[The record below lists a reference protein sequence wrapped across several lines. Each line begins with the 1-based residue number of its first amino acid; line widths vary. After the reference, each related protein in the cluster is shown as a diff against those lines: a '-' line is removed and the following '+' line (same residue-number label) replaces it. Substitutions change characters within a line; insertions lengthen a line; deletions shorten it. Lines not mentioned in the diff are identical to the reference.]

1 MKEYRTIKNDSN
13 SDSIN
18 INNSINCYNLSLY
31 KHRNKSYFNLPKIK
45 STPNIKQQGTSMPRA
60 RNIKSNLKQS
70 NIKDYNTIDTS
81 EKKIRTKL
89 MKDFFG
95 SKSSNQLFNDSDN
108 IGYIFNTKIK
118 VPNLK
123 RFHCQL
129 MKQNEEKQKKKV
141 TDIFNIIYNKPK
153 QEENKIEIVDK
164 EFTGKQSLNE
174 YLKLIREDMKFN
186 KAYHKKSLKDDVKIL
201 LKNEL
206 NNAKKKLKIEKN
218 EPIKNLN
225 EKPIWL
231 KKLERY
237 NCLSYQNPLLQVN
250 KLGNVESLVKDG
262 ELMYQLF
269 QDGFELCNNKRYQ
282 IHY

>member
-81 EKKIRTKL
+81 EKKIRKKL
-89 MKDFFG
+89 MKNFFG
-95 SKSSNQLFNDSDN
+95 SKSSNQIINNSDN
-108 IGYIFNTKIK
+108 IGYIFNSKLK
-118 VPNLK
+118 VPDLK
-123 RFHCQL
+123 RFHYQL
-129 MKQNEEKQKKKV
+129 MRQNEEKQKKKV
-141 TDIFNIIYNKPK
+141 TDIFKLIYNQPTK
-153 QEENKIEIVDK
+153 EENKIETLDK
-164 EFTGKQSLNE
+164 EYTGKQSLND
-174 YLKLIREDMKFN
+174 YLKLIREDIRFN
-186 KAYHKKSLKDDVKIL
+186 KAYHKKTLKDDVKNL

-206 NNAKKKLKIEKN
+206 NNAKKKLKIEKKESN
-218 EPIKNLN
+218 KYLN
-225 EKPIWL
+225 QKPIWL

-250 KLGNVESLVKDG
+250 QLGNVQSLVKDG
-262 ELMYQLF
+262 ELMHQLF

>member
-1 MKEYRTIKNDSN
+1 MMNLIIHIIIVTLILMVKRRKRIMKVIMKIIIK
-13 SDSIN
+13 
-18 INNSINCYNLSLY
+18 
-31 KHRNKSYFNLPKIK
+31 
-45 STPNIKQQGTSMPRA
+45 
-60 RNIKSNLKQS
+60 
-70 NIKDYNTIDTS
+70 
-81 EKKIRTKL
+81 TKL
-89 MKDFFG
+89 KKDFFG

-141 TDIFNIIYNKPK
+141 TDIFKIIYNKPK

-201 LKNEL
+201 LKNESKSKTL
-206 NNAKKKLKIEKN
+206 
-218 EPIKNLN
+218 
-225 EKPIWL
+225 
-231 KKLERY
+231 Y
-237 NCLSYQNPLLQVN
+237 
-250 KLGNVESLVKDG
+250 
-262 ELMYQLF
+262 M
-269 QDGFELCNNKRYQ
+269 
-282 IHY
+282 

>member
-18 INNSINCYNLSLY
+18 NNNSINYYNLSLD
-31 KHRNKSYFNLPKIK
+31 KHHNKSYVNLPKIN
-45 STPNIKQQGTSMPRA
+45 SSSNIKEQHSTITKL
-60 RNIKSNLKQS
+60 RNIKSINKKL

-81 EKKIRTKL
+81 EKKIRKKL
-89 MKDFFG
+89 MKNFFG
-95 SKSSNQLFNDSDN
+95 SKSSNQIINNSDN
-108 IGYIFNTKIK
+108 IGYIFNSKLK
-118 VPNLK
+118 VPDLK
-123 RFHCQL
+123 RFHYQL
-129 MKQNEEKQKKKV
+129 MRQNEEKQKKKV
-141 TDIFNIIYNKPK
+141 TDIFKLIYNQPTK
-153 QEENKIEIVDK
+153 EENKIETLDK
-164 EFTGKQSLNE
+164 EYTGKQSLND
-174 YLKLIREDMKFN
+174 YLKLIREDIRFN
-186 KAYHKKSLKDDVKIL
+186 KAYHKKTLKDDVKNL

-206 NNAKKKLKIEKN
+206 NNAKKKLKIEKKESN
-218 EPIKNLN
+218 KYLN
-225 EKPIWL
+225 QKPIWL

-262 ELMYQLF
+262 ELMHQLF

>member
-18 INNSINCYNLSLY
+18 NNNSINYYNLSLD
-31 KHRNKSYFNLPKIK
+31 KHHNKSYVNLPKIN
-45 STPNIKQQGTSMPRA
+45 SSSNIKEQHSTITKL

-108 IGYIFNTKIK
+108 IGYIFNSKLK
-118 VPNLK
+118 VPDLK
-123 RFHCQL
+123 RFHYQL
-129 MKQNEEKQKKKV
+129 MRQNEEKQKKKV
-141 TDIFNIIYNKPK
+141 TDIFKIIYNQPTK
-153 QEENKIEIVDK
+153 EENKIETLDK
-164 EFTGKQSLNE
+164 EYTGKQSLND
-174 YLKLIREDMKFN
+174 YLKLIREDIRFN
-186 KAYHKKSLKDDVKIL
+186 KAYHKKTLKDDVKNL

-206 NNAKKKLKIEKN
+206 NNAKKKLNIEQKESGLN
-218 EPIKNLN
+218 IK

-250 KLGNVESLVKDG
+250 
-262 ELMYQLF
+262 QL
-269 QDGFELCNNKRYQ
+269 
-282 IHY
+282 